1 MFILTSCSDDDD
13 DVVVP
18 PAAPK
23 SLTATIVGDARF
35 TILVD
40 ALTRTGLDATLD
52 AAGTF
57 TVFAPTNDAF
67 SVLLADLGLADLDAL
82 EAALTTPG
90 LANVLLYHVLGTE
103 ARAADVSQGYY
114 STASANSAGNALSLY
129 AAVGANVVLNDV
141 ATVTET
147 DITAS
152 NGVAHVIDRVLLPLS
167 VHGLVALN
175 SEYSSLGTAL
185 SLADGDLDDVLAGDA
200 GRYTVFAPNNAAF
213 DSAVALL
220 GFNDLADLVA
230 GLGTDGLANVLL
242 YHVVSGDVLAGD
254 LSTGSVPTLST
265 SMGVSLEFIVNV
277 SASGVSIIDN
287 NMATGDATVTGT
299 DVIGT
304 NGALHFIN
312 AILLPQ

>member
-1 MFILTSCSDDDD
+1 
-13 DVVVP
+13 
-18 PAAPK
+18 
-23 SLTATIVGDARF
+23 
-35 TILVD
+35 
-40 ALTRTGLDATLD
+40 
-52 AAGTF
+52 
-57 TVFAPTNDAF
+57 
-67 SVLLADLGLADLDAL
+67 
-82 EAALTTPG
+82 
-90 LANVLLYHVLGTE
+90 
-103 ARAADVSQGYY
+103 
-114 STASANSAGNALSLY
+114 
-129 AAVGANVVLNDV
+129 
-141 ATVTET
+141 
-147 DITAS
+147 
-152 NGVAHVIDRVLLPLS
+152 
-167 VHGLVALN
+167 LVALN

-230 GLGTDGLANVLL
+230 GLGTDGLASVLL

-277 SASGVSIIDN
+277 SSSGVSIIDN
-287 NMATGDATVTGT
+287 NMATSDATVTGT

>member
-1 MFILTSCSDDDD
+1 MFVLTSCSEDDE
-13 DVVVP
+13 VQP
-18 PAAPK
+18 APAAPK

-230 GLGTDGLANVLL
+230 GLGTDGLASVLL